1 MHTCSANDFFIF
13 SSVDDFM
20 YPSPVLHQQITKIH
34 LQHMPPCF
42 LANAVCRK
50 TLSNHRSYTESA
62 YIIFIHTFFFLLF
75 FITIFLNGPCD
86 TRPSTILPNRQ
97 RSWSAYERGPIR
109 KNSPHSPVSKP
120 LLASASTCVWARCFD
135 QSSPALT
142 ARVRETVVPLP
153 RRLREQHN
161 STMATS
167 GTPRK
172 QLRGATVSFGGS

>member
-75 FITIFLNGPCD
+75 FITFFFNGPCD

-97 RSWSAYERGPIR
+97 LSWSAYERGPIR
-109 KNSPHSPVSKP
+109 KKQPTQPGKQT
-120 LLASASTCVWARCFD
+120 SACICLNLCL
-135 QSSPALT
+135 SSMLRPI
-142 ARVRETVVPLP
+142 LP
-153 RRLREQHN
+153 R
-161 STMATS
+161 TYC
-167 GTPRK
+167 
-172 QLRGATVSFGGS
+172 